1 MRRAPISSAPPAAYN
16 VVATTS
22 PAAISAAAAP
32 TPTGALGKAARG
44 CQRSVSVT
52 NETRGIT
59 CTVAVRWSPAG
70 VVRVSG
76 PATAPSGT
84 VTRTARSL
92 QPPAPTTAA
101 GMVPPPAPA
110 KVTPPRLLRGA
121 EPEALDHRRP
131 TALQDGL

>member
-16 VVATTS
+16 VVAPTS

-59 CTVAVRWSPAG
+59 CTVAVRGSPAG
-70 VVRVSG
+70 VVRAKIGRASG
-76 PATAPSGT
+76 REG
-84 VTRTARSL
+84 VGRSEV
-92 QPPAPTTAA
+92 
-101 GMVPPPAPA
+101 GG
-110 KVTPPRLLRGA
+110 GA
-121 EPEALDHRRP
+121 SEE
-131 TALQDGL
+131 GGG